1 MLEQIKKLLSD
12 EYEIDPAAV
21 TAEANFVKD
30 LKLNSLELADLVV
43 TCEEQFDIEI
53 DEKDIHTLQTI
64 GDLIEY
70 VEAQK
75 N

>member
-1 MLEQIKKLLSD
+1 MLEQIKELLSE
-12 EYEIDPAAV
+12 EYEIDPATV
-21 TAEANFVKD
+21 VPEANFVKD

-43 TCEEQFDIEI
+43 TCEDKFDIEI
-53 DEKDIHTLQTI
+53 DETDIHTLQTI

-75 N
+75 

>member
-1 MLEQIKKLLSD
+1 MLEQIKELLAE
-12 EYEIDPAAV
+12 EYEIEPAKI
-21 TAEANFVKD
+21 TPEANFVKD

-43 TCEEQFDIEI
+43 TCEEKFDIEI

-64 GDLIEY
+64 GDLIDY

-75 N
+75 